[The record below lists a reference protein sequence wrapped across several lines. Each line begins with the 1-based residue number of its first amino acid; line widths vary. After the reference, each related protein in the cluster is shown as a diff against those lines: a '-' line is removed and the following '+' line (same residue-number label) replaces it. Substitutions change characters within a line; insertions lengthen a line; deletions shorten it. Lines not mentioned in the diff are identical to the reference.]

1 MESTIVK
8 IFRDH
13 DPNRFP
19 NDTDGA
25 AGRCSAHGEAGACGG
40 VGNHDVLL
48 EEKDGTPGALGGV
61 PGNQYF
67 PLRLPSALWR
77 TARVIRTLSAL

>member
-1 MESTIVK
+1 MKSTILK
-8 IFRDH
+8 IFQGH

-48 EEKDGTPGALGGV
+48 EEEDGTPVHWAVCTEWTRTQPDALEH
-61 PGNQYF
+61 
-67 PLRLPSALWR
+67 LRHHGFAS
-77 TARVIRTLSAL
+77 

>member
-8 IFRDH
+8 IFCNH

-48 EEKDGTPGALGGV
+48 EEKDGTPVRWAICTQWTRTH
-61 PGNQYF
+61 PDAIEH
-67 PLRLPSALWR
+67 LRRHGFAN
-77 TARVIRTLSAL
+77 